1 MKRLVLWAPTVALLA
16 ACGGSAV
23 TLQPGQWEM
32 TTTMTNI
39 EVPGAPAAMAEQ
51 MRTAMANQ
59 PRTENECITPEEAA
73 NPLGNMMNQGG
84 GTQGCTF
91 SEQTFAG
98 GVIRMAAA
106 CPAPQGGGSMRTN
119 LNGTYTATTM
129 EAQISAEVDAGANTP
144 AGMPRNIR
152 MSGTMTGRR
161 TGDCPAS

>member
-16 ACGGSAV
+16 ACSGSAV

-39 EVPGAPAAMAEQ
+39 EVPGAPEAVAAQMRAAMASQ
-51 MRTAMANQ
+51 ARTQ
-59 PRTENECITPEEAA
+59 NECITPEEAA
-73 NPLGNMMNQGG
+73 NPVGAMMNPGG
-84 GTQGCTF
+84 NTQGCTF

-98 GVIRMAAA
+98 GVMRMAAS
-106 CPAPQGGGSMRTN
+106 CPAPQGGGSMRTS

-129 EAQISAEVDAGANTP
+129 EGQISAEVDAGANTP

-152 MSGTMTGRR
+152 MSGTFTGRR
-161 TGDCPAS
+161 TGDCPA